1 MRINEYCTKER
12 DEMQNDYTKFRITK
26 EKSEIQMEKRTKTSY
41 NKSIL
46 REKLIVH
53 KNADCNEAQLL
64 IRSQQ
69 AIPGNVI

>member
-1 MRINEYCTKER
+1 MRINEYCTEER
-12 DEMQNDYTKFRITK
+12 GEVQNDYTKFRITK

-53 KNADCNEAQLL
+53 ATRGL
-64 IRSQQ
+64 
-69 AIPGNVI
+69 

>member
-1 MRINEYCTKER
+1 
-12 DEMQNDYTKFRITK
+12 
-26 EKSEIQMEKRTKTSY
+26 MEKRTKTSY

-69 AIPGNVI
+69 AIPENVI